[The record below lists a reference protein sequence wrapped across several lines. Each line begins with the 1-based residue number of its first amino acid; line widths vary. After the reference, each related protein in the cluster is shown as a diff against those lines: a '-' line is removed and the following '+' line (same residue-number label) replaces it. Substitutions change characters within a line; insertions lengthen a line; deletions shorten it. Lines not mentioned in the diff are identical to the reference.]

1 MNQAEREQLAKR
13 IQDAFADIP
22 YPGDDNIGY
31 CDAEHWVGVKRD
43 NVPASAVRGTGM
55 GFFTA
60 EAYQYY
66 FPVFACAV
74 ILEPIEADTTVEGIL
89 YPLMPTTLPSENTL
103 AIMEKRNIPLSD
115 YEARVH

>member
-1 MNQAEREQLAKR
+1 
-13 IQDAFADIP
+13 
-22 YPGDDNIGY
+22 
-31 CDAEHWVGVKRD
+31 
-43 NVPASAVRGTGM
+43 
-55 GFFTA
+55 
-60 EAYQYY
+60 
-66 FPVFACAV
+66 VFACAV